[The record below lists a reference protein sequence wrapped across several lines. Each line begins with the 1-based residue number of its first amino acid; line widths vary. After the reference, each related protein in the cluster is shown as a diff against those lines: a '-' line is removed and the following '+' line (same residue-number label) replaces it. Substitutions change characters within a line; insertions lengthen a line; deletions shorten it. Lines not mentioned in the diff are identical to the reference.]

1 MKVVVQRVSHA
12 SVSVAGEQLSSIG
25 EGVLVLLGVT
35 HDDTEKEVDW
45 LVRKVANLRIFND
58 NEGVMNLSLKDVG
71 GDALV
76 VSQFTLMAATKKG
89 NRPSYIHAA
98 GHDIAVPLYESFC
111 EKLSLELGR
120 EVGRGR
126 FGADM
131 QVELLNN
138 GPVTIIID
146 TAEA

>member
-12 SVSVAGEQLSSIG
+12 SVSVAGEQLSAIG
-25 EGVLVLLGVT
+25 AGVLVLLGVT
-35 HDDTEKEVDW
+35 HEDTEKDVDW
-45 LVRKVANLRIFND
+45 LVRKVANLRIFD
-58 NEGVMNLSLKDVG
+58 DSEGVMNLSLKDVG

-111 EKLSLELGR
+111 AKLSAELGR

-146 TAEA
+146 TAEV